1 MHEKI
6 IGKKITNRYSVW
18 LKPATLG
25 SRFQGK
31 RPSLLLLSILL
42 GLVLSACQPVRPSR
56 WEDAQQTS
64 EAQPVVSEG
73 DVIKGS
79 KFNQFFP
86 EASDPFNIVFLQEKE
101 GFAEANLE
109 YEGDEVATL
118 AISDTANNPSARD
131 KYGQSTKQLAGYPVV
146 AVGSNGTAILV
157 ADRFQVQVRSKAED
171 FAAEDRESWL
181 QEFDLKGLSELAN

>member
-1 MHEKI
+1 MDENR
-6 IGKKITNRYSVW
+6 IGKKTPNRYSVW
-18 LKPATLG
+18 LKPGTLG
-25 SRFQGK
+25 SSLQSK
-31 RPSLLLLSILL
+31 RPALLFLSILL

-56 WEDAQQTS
+56 WEDAQPTT
-64 EAQPVVSEG
+64 EAQLVVSDG

-79 KFNQFFP
+79 EFNQFFP
-86 EASDPFNIVFLQEKE
+86 EASDPFNVVFLQEKE
-101 GFAEANLE
+101 GFAEAKLE

-131 KYGQSTKQLAGYPVV
+131 KYGQSTKRLAGYPLV

-181 QEFDLKGLSELAN
+181 QEFDLKGLADLAD